1 MKRDRA
7 PLQTATETPAAS
19 YMLHFCTIWFVDHTR
34 MHNVSRVNNRGEQD
48 RQRAHTHTYT
58 LRLPTRWGWE
68 LETCTPR
75 IHFSLTKRQYFFLCN
90 DGQKRKYQS
99 ISFPNYEAVDKN
111 KAQTL
116 IRRFPAVLWES
127 RNQNTSRLKVKAR
140 KMKSAHREQAAYK
153 TEGHTTTTLQNKFG
167 LELSQLVSW
176 SWVWTTGP
184 ALEQPNSSVQSVHIS
199 AAWNV
204 TVCKPGTS
212 PKHAAACRHQMKSS
226 FYHWLWSLGWFSI

>member
-1 MKRDRA
+1 MWAGWIIEGRKTDSA
-7 PLQTATETPAAS
+7 LT
-19 YMLHFCTIWFVDHTR
+19 
-34 MHNVSRVNNRGEQD
+34 
-48 RQRAHTHTYT
+48 HTHTH
-58 LRLPTRWGWE
+58 
-68 LETCTPR
+68 
-75 IHFSLTKRQYFFLCN
+75 IHAAASHMMRMRVRNLHTTDTFQLTKRQYFFLCN

-99 ISFPNYEAVDKN
+99 ISFSNYEVVDKN

-116 IRRFPAVLWES
+116 IGRFPAVLWES

-140 KMKSAHREQAAYK
+140 KIKSAHREQAAYK

-176 SWVWTTGP
+176 CWVWTTGP
-184 ALEQPNSSVQSVHIS
+184 ALEQANSSVQSVHIS

-204 TVCKPGTS
+204 IVCKPGTS
-212 PKHAAACRHQMKSS
+212 SKHAAACRHQMKSS